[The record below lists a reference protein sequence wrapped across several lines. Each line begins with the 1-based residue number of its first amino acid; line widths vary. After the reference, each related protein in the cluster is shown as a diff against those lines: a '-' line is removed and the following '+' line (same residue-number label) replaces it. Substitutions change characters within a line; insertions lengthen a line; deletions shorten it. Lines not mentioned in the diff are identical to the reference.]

1 MIREAAKWLRKADR
15 DLKVA
20 RRELESENPVTEAV
34 CFHAQQAV
42 EKYLKAF
49 LVYHNRPFRKTHDIA
64 ELLHLC
70 IKVDKSFEK
79 FMNEKVVK
87 LTVYSVDTRYP
98 GALDYEPTPEEA
110 REAVEIAE
118 RVRDFVLKKLKAGG
132 GE

>member
-1 MIREAAKWLRKADR
+1 MTREAIKWLRKADR

-20 RRELESENPVTEAV
+20 KRELESENPVTEAV

-49 LVYHNRPFRKTHDIA
+49 LVHHNRPFRKTHDIA

-70 IKVDKSFEK
+70 SKVDKSFEEL
-79 FMNEKVVK
+79 MYEKIVK
-87 LTVYSVDTRYP
+87 LTVYSVDIRYP
-98 GALDYEPTPEEA
+98 GTFDYEPTLEEA

-118 RVRDFVLKKLKAGG
+118 KVREFVLKKLR
-132 GE
+132 EQP